1 MKSKSLKSKRLKSAG
16 MIALMLSIMLSL
28 FAFLKQPAWAY
39 ETGDD
44 YPWKG
49 QSMDEYDD
57 YLFYK
62 RNCTSFVAWC
72 LNSRNGVEF
81 TNWYGGVRWGG
92 AFNWG
97 NAARQLGIAVD
108 NNPAIGSVAWMSSGH
123 VAWVRGVDGD
133 NVTVDEYNWN
143 DDGLYHYYTWP
154 KSHYSGFIH
163 IKDIGSSLTG
173 VLDINGTVDGAYQWS
188 LEGFATFD
196 VYINGSLQKDDE
208 PDYCAEFPS
217 GTRYEIRDIKAKDGY
232 SYVGVQGA
240 DLSGTIG
247 SGETTV
253 ELKFVSTGVLDINGT
268 VDGTYKWSLDEF
280 VTFDVYINDSLQLD
294 DVSDYCADLPSGAR
308 YEIRDIKAKD
318 GYSYEGAQGADLSG
332 TIGSGTTTTVEL
344 KFVTIC
350 RLDVNGMLDGTF
362 SGGLGNYGTFD
373 VYIGGEKVAD
383 DVNDYFNI
391 VNKDSNYQITDIKAT
406 DGHEFGDV
414 VKGSLTG
421 TVGAGTK
428 EVVLDF
434 YTLGIPTGDWT
445 YCDVLPRNITSDY
458 CDIEYNNIY
467 EKIAESSPGSG
478 WTNEGV
484 AREEWVNVGDVYVRN
499 TDLETSDTRIL
510 VSSNYYHFCG
520 PNAGDVGNYEQ
531 TGNYVHYDSIDAS
544 RVTATYLGDD
554 NGHPYYFVY
563 LDGNQL
569 WCQSG
574 VTCDGSY
581 GTHGRRCRAWYKENR
596 YQDRRKVTYYKFRKE
611 SDWTTSK
618 DTSATTVKYRYRLK
632 DTQMPVI
639 SSVKVTKITPDGYTI
654 VCKASDDTGV
664 VKLAASSWTDTETEA
679 AVKVNEA
686 VPNIVSGEVEITVT
700 IPISEHSNE
709 KDVNYNTKVTVY
721 DKVGK
726 ATEYTEKDIK
736 VYIPMLVRSP
746 KKLDLPKGLK
756 EIEDEA
762 FEGSIGFGEVIIP
775 DGTVKIGSKAFA
787 NCSRLV
793 FISIPESVTEIAD
806 DALDGCGNAVIL
818 CGIDSKA
825 AEFAVKNGIPYI
837 TSIFDE

>member
-1 MKSKSLKSKRLKSAG
+1 MKKNKSLAVSLGLILIFIVTICIHPISVFAADNIPITSYDAFRNAVIGKAFDVDGSPTDQPYQCYDGAAILWKQLGRSLNTGGNDAKGTWLNARDENAGNDFHLITNINDVKRGDVVVFDYNATNFNATYYDDAGNLRKPGHIAYADNDYAATHTLNIFGQNQLGKPYFTVQQNVSVDSFLGAFRLK
-16 MIALMLSIMLSL
+16 
-28 FAFLKQPAWAY
+28 
-39 ETGDD
+39 
-44 YPWKG
+44 
-49 QSMDEYDD
+49 
-57 YLFYK
+57 
-62 RNCTSFVAWC
+62 
-72 LNSRNGVEF
+72 
-81 TNWYGGVRWGG
+81 
-92 AFNWG
+92 
-97 NAARQLGIAVD
+97 
-108 NNPAIGSVAWMSSGH
+108 
-123 VAWVRGVDGD
+123 
-133 NVTVDEYNWN
+133 
-143 DDGLYHYYTWP
+143 TWEMP
-154 KSHYSGFIH
+154 PN
-163 IKDIGSSLTG
+163 G
-173 VLDINGTVDGAYQWS
+173 VLDVNGTLDGTYIWS
-188 LEGFATFD
+188 LDGYVTFD
-196 VYINGSLQKDDE
+196 VYINGSLQKDDV
-208 PDYCAEFPS
+208 PDYCADLPS
-217 GTRYEIRDIKAKDGY
+217 GTRYEISDIKAKDGY
-232 SYVGVQGA
+232 ANVGVQGA
-240 DLSGTIG
+240 ALSGTIG

-253 ELKFVSTGVLDINGT
+253 ELKLVS
-268 VDGTYKWSLDEF
+268 
-280 VTFDVYINDSLQLD
+280 
-294 DVSDYCADLPSGAR
+294 
-308 YEIRDIKAKD
+308 
-318 GYSYEGAQGADLSG
+318 
-332 TIGSGTTTTVEL
+332 
-344 KFVTIC
+344 C
-350 RLDVNGMLDGTF
+350 RLDVNGMLDGRF
-362 SGGLGNYGTFD
+362 SGGIENYGTFD
-373 VYIGGEKVAD
+373 VYIGGVGFGGLVIGGEKVAD
-383 DVNDYFNI
+383 DVNDYFSL
-391 VNKDSNYQITDIKAT
+391 VKKGTNYRITDIKAT
-406 DGHEFGDV
+406 DGYKYEGV

-421 TVGAGTK
+421 TVGAETK

-434 YTLGIPTGDWT
+434 YTLGIPIGDWT

-478 WTNEGV
+478 WTNEGAV
-484 AREEWVNVGDVYVRN
+484 REEWVNVGGVYVRN
-499 TDLETSDTRIL
+499 TDLETSDARIL

-554 NGHPYYFVY
+554 NGYPYYFVY

-574 VTCDGSY
+574 VTCDGAY

-611 SDWTTSK
+611 SGWTTSK

-632 DTQMPVI
+632 DTQTPVI

-686 VPNIVSGEVEITVT
+686 VPDIVSGEVEITVT

-746 KKLDLPKGLK
+746 KKLDLPKVLN

-775 DGTVKIGSKAFA
+775 NGTVKIGSKAFA

>member
-232 SYVGVQGA
+232 SYVGV
-240 DLSGTIG
+240 
-247 SGETTV
+247 
-253 ELKFVSTGVLDINGT
+253 
-268 VDGTYKWSLDEF
+268 
-280 VTFDVYINDSLQLD
+280 
-294 DVSDYCADLPSGAR
+294 
-308 YEIRDIKAKD
+308 
-318 GYSYEGAQGADLSG
+318 QGADLSG

>member
-1 MKSKSLKSKRLKSAG
+1 
-16 MIALMLSIMLSL
+16 MLRFRNTMAFFVIPLLCVLLGSSVAYAASNPYPTNQDVDNDGLYEVPCTR
-28 FAFLKQPAWAY
+28 FAWQQVYDNKGIELPA
-39 ETGDD
+39 
-44 YPWKG
+44 
-49 QSMDEYDD
+49 
-57 YLFYK
+57 
-62 RNCTSFVAWC
+62 
-72 LNSRNGVEF
+72 
-81 TNWYGGVRWGG
+81 
-92 AFNWG
+92 WG
-97 NAARQLGIAVD
+97 NAGNWLSNARNSGYSTGSTPKAGAIAVWTGGVK
-108 NNPAIGSVAWMSSGH
+108 NYGH
-123 VAWVRGVDGD
+123 VAYVVSGSG
-133 NVTVDEYNWN
+133 NTFTVNEGGRTDLDQTSSHGIAYN
-143 DDGLYHYYTWP
+143 YTLTNAVGSP
-154 KSHYSGFIH
+154 RPYDSSLTLSGFIYP
-163 IKDIGSSLTG
+163 GESPNG

-188 LEGFATFD
+188 LDGFVTFD
-196 VYINGSLQKDDE
+196 VYINGSLQLDDVS
-208 PDYCAEFPS
+208 DYCADLPS
-217 GTRYEIRDIKAKDGY
+217 GTRYEIRDIKAKEGY

-421 TVGAGTK
+421 TVGAGTT

-434 YTLGIPTGDWT
+434 YTLGTPTGDWT
-445 YCDVLPRNITSDY
+445 YCDTLPRNITSDY

-478 WTNEGV
+478 WTNEGAV
-484 AREEWVNVGDVYVRN
+484 REEWVNVGDVYVRN
-499 TDLETSDTRIL
+499 TDLETSDARIL

-574 VTCDGSY
+574 VTCDGAY

-611 SDWTTSK
+611 SGWTTSK
-618 DTSATTVKYRYRLK
+618 DTSATIVKYRYRLK
-632 DTQMPVI
+632 DTQMPEI

-686 VPNIVSGEVEITVT
+686 VPDIVSGEVEITVT
-700 IPISEHSNE
+700 IPISEHSYE

-746 KKLDLPKGLK
+746 KKLDLPKVLK

-787 NCSRLV
+787 NCSQLV